1 MQPQK
6 RKHPEEKS
14 SLHPRNKH
22 RLRYNFKELI
32 RVDSDLK
39 AFVKANNFGD
49 QSIDF
54 FDPKAVKALNK
65 GLLRLHYNI
74 NYWDIPNG
82 YLCPP
87 IPGRAD
93 YIHNIA
99 DLVCDNTKGEI
110 PKNIKCLDIGV
121 GANCVYP
128 IIGVASYGWAFIG
141 ADIDEKA
148 VASALKIV
156 ESNPFLEN
164 NVRIKH
170 QSSSRDFFKNVIDAG
185 EKIDV
190 SICNPPFH
198 ESLADA
204 QKGSRRKLKNLKGE
218 KSVTPKLNFGGQSNE
233 LWCDGGEERFV
244 KNMIYQSRNYSK
256 QCLWFSS
263 LISKESNVRKM
274 KKVLQKVDVLAVKV
288 IPMGQG
294 NKKSRILAWS
304 FLTDKEQKSWKQKRN
319 NNSKSSRV
327 AP

>member
-1 MQPQK
+1 MLTNK
-6 RKHPEEKS
+6 RKHPEEKP

-32 RVDSDLK
+32 GVNPDLK
-39 AFVKANNFGD
+39 SFVKLNDFGD
-49 QSIDF
+49 ESIDF
-54 FDPKAVKALNK
+54 FNPKAVKALNK

-74 NYWDIPNG
+74 DYWDIPNG

-99 DLVCDNTKGEI
+99 DLICGSVEGEI
-110 PKNIKCLDIGV
+110 PENVKCLDIGV

-128 IIGVASYGWAFIG
+128 IIGISEYGWTFIG

-148 VASALKIV
+148 VTSAMKIV
-156 ESNPFLEN
+156 DRNTFLIN
-164 NVRIKH
+164 NISIKH
-170 QSSSRDFFKNVIDAG
+170 QTNSRDFFKNIINVG

-218 KSVTPKLNFGGQSNE
+218 KSAIPRLNFGGQSNE
-233 LWCDGGEERFV
+233 LWCEGGEERFM

-256 QCLWFSS
+256 QCLWFST
-263 LISKESNVRKM
+263 LVSKESNVRKM
-274 KKVLQKVDVLAVKV
+274 KKVLQKVDAFTVKV

-304 FLTDKEQKSWKQKRN
+304 FLTDKEQNTWRQKWKIGYK
-319 NNSKSSRV
+319 NSGLNS
-327 AP
+327 